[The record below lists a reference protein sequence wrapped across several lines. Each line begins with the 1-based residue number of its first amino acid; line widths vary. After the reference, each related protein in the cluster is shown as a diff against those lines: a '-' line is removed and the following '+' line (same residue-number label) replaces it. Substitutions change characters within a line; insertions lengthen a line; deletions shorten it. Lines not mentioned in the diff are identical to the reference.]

1 MIKSRPIATNLTES
15 FVSSLASPKEIA
27 IQGTHDTAIDHIQL
41 LYPPSASVVILDFGA
56 GQGAL
61 SLRLRNLGY
70 SVKACDYF
78 PDDFRVEGIEC
89 RKSGDDLAIPY
100 GDGEFDL
107 VVAVELVEH
116 IDGHLTFFKEVA
128 RALKPGGTFLLT
140 TPNILSL
147 KSRVT
152 FLFTGYYYSFNTL
165 NPDVHDPVSQHIAP
179 YTVDRYRFILKR
191 AGLTLRSV
199 YTDKIQT
206 SSIFLLFLYPLIWMT
221 SRMKFG
227 SNKRVS
233 EQNSRTTL
241 LGRKIIL
248 VSEKSAVPAPVE

>member
-1 MIKSRPIATNLTES
+1 VIKFDPIVPTLSE
-15 FVSSLASPKEIA
+15 FVVSSLASPKEIA
-27 IQGTHDTAIDHIQL
+27 IQGTHDTAIDHIQS
-41 LYPPSASVVILDFGA
+41 LYPPSAAVTILDFGA

-61 SLRLRNLGY
+61 SLRLRDLGY
-70 SVKACDYF
+70 TVKACDYF
-78 PDDFRVEGIEC
+78 PDDFRVDGIEC

-100 GDGEFDL
+100 GDDEFDL
-107 VVAVELVEH
+107 IVAVELVEH

-147 KSRVT
+147 KSRMT

-191 AGLTLRSV
+191 AGLTLRTV
-199 YTDKIQT
+199 HTDKLQT
-206 SSIFLLFLYPLIWMT
+206 SSIFLSFLYPLIWIT
-221 SRMKFG
+221 SRLKFG
-227 SNKRVS
+227 TNVRVS

-248 VSEKSAVPAPVE
+248 VSEKSTVSARTE